1 MESGRQVIEPQ
12 PVSPP
17 LLVLH
22 GHWLMVLERDLRSAW
37 PNAGCALLLGE
48 PGRVQ
53 WVGPCLNAWRP
64 TDPKASTLSRRNRFS
79 IESAELVVAQRWCRD
94 RQWQL
99 LGAAHSHP
107 TGPVMPSAEDLSWG
121 WPGAVMLI
129 RGYAPLA
136 WGAWYLSGQQESL
149 QPQVLTLQITG
160 EGHLGK

>member
-37 PNAGCALLLGE
+37 PNEGCALLLGE

-53 WVGPCLNAWRP
+53 WVWPCLNAWRP

-79 IESAELVVAQRWCRD
+79 IDSAELVVAQRWCRD

>member
-22 GHWLMVLERDLRSAW
+22 GHWLMVLERDLRSSW
-37 PNAGCALLLGE
+37 PNEGCALLLGE

-53 WVGPCLNAWRP
+53 WVWPCLNAWRP
-64 TDPKASTLSRRNRFS
+64 ADPQASTLSRRNRFS
-79 IESAELVVAQRWCRD
+79 IDSAELVVAQRWCRD

-107 TGPVMPSAEDLSWG
+107 TGPVTPSAEDLSWG

-149 QPQVLTLQITG
+149 QPQVLTLQITS

>member
-1 MESGRQVIEPQ
+1 MESGRQVIELQ

-22 GHWLMVLERDLRSAW
+22 GHWLMVLDRDLRSAW
-37 PNAGCALLLGE
+37 PNEGCALLLGH
-48 PGRVQ
+48 PGRLQ
-53 WVGPCLNAWRP
+53 WVWPCLNAWQP
-64 TDPKASTLSRRNRFS
+64 ADPKTTALSRRNRFS
-79 IESAELVVAQRWCRD
+79 IDPAELVGAQRWCRD

-136 WGAWYLSGQQESL
+136 WGAWSLGGEQGRL
-149 QPQVLTLQITG
+149 QPQSLRLQLTG
-160 EGHLGK
+160 EGYLGK

>member
-1 MESGRQVIEPQ
+1 
-12 PVSPP
+12 
-17 LLVLH
+17 
-22 GHWLMVLERDLRSAW
+22 MVLERDLRSAW
-37 PNAGCALLLGE
+37 PNEGCALLLGE

-53 WVGPCLNAWRP
+53 WVWPCLNAWRP
-64 TDPKASTLSRRNRFS
+64 TDPKTSTLSRRNRFS
-79 IESAELVVAQRWCRD
+79 IDSAELVVAQRWCRD

>member
-1 MESGRQVIEPQ
+1 
-12 PVSPP
+12 
-17 LLVLH
+17 
-22 GHWLMVLERDLRSAW
+22 
-37 PNAGCALLLGE
+37 
-48 PGRVQ
+48 
-53 WVGPCLNAWRP
+53 
-64 TDPKASTLSRRNRFS
+64 LSRRNRFS
-79 IESAELVVAQRWCRD
+79 IDSAELVVAQRWCRD

>member
-37 PNAGCALLLGE
+37 PNEGCALLLGE

-53 WVGPCLNAWRP
+53 WVWPCLNAWRP
-64 TDPKASTLSRRNRFS
+64 VDTKASTLSRRNRFS
-79 IESAELVVAQRWCRD
+79 IDSAELVVAQRWCRD